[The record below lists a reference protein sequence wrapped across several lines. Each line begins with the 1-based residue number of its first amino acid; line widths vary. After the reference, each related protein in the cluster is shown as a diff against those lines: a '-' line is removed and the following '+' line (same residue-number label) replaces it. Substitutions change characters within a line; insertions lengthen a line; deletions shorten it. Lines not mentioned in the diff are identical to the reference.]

1 MRQRGWTIEAWTPP
15 PEGDAP
21 ERAALAL
28 RRLPGLAWLDSAL
41 PHPERGRWSILA
53 ARPRWTLSARGRY
66 IRRASA
72 HGVEDFEGDPI
83 AVAAQAIEAGQREWE
98 AAGCAAGGMA
108 SLPFAGGAI
117 GYLGFELAR
126 HIERLPATTFD
137 DVGAP
142 DLALGWYDAALVW
155 DGTEQRGWLS
165 GAPEAVA
172 ALREQLECSEDA
184 ARIAG
189 IADAGALAACAGG
202 PGHLARFEP
211 NMERHE
217 YLERAEA
224 ARRYIAAGDIYQV
237 NLSQR
242 FCAPLPIAGFE
253 AYRRLRRA
261 SPAPFAAY
269 LDATA
274 GAEGGVEVLSSSPER
289 LLLVD
294 GDRLETRP
302 IKGTRPRGRDA
313 IEDARLA
320 AELRASSKDA
330 AEHVM
335 IVDLERNDLGRIA
348 ETGSVAVPQFA
359 RLESYSHV
367 HHLTSSVT
375 ARRRRGVGLD
385 ATLRA
390 MLPGGSISG
399 APKIRALQIIDE
411 LEPTVRGVYTGAIGY
426 FSAHGRS
433 DLNVAIRTIT
443 VVRGRAYA
451 HVGGAIVHDSV
462 VEAEYQETLDKARG
476 MARALG
482 VLLPDEAPPADPLP
496 DRRVPAA
503 AAASVG

>member
-15 PEGDAP
+15 GVDAP

-28 RRLPGLAWLDSAL
+28 RSLPGLAWLDSAL
-41 PHPERGRWSILA
+41 PHPRRGRWSILA
-53 ARPRWTLSARGRY
+53 ARPRWTLSARGRRL
-66 IRRASA
+66 RRASA
-72 HGVEDFEGDPI
+72 DGVEEFEGDPI
-83 AVAAQAIEAGQREWE
+83 AVAARAIEAEQRAWE
-98 AAGCAAGGMA
+98 GSSLPPA

-126 HIERLPATTFD
+126 HIERLPATTID

-142 DLALGWYDAALVW
+142 DLALGWYDAALAW
-155 DGTEQRGWLS
+155 DGVEQRGWLA
-165 GAPEAVA
+165 GAPQAVA
-172 ALREQLECSEDA
+172 ALRRELACIEDA
-184 ARIAG
+184 G
-189 IADAGALAACAGG
+189 SVADVTGVGALMPLAGG
-202 PGHLARFEP
+202 PGRLARLEP
-211 NMERHE
+211 NMERGD

-242 FCAPLPIAGFE
+242 FCAPLPVPGFE

-274 GAEGGVEVLSSSPER
+274 GADGGVEVLSSSPER

-294 GDRLETRP
+294 GERLETRP
-302 IKGTRPRGRDA
+302 IKGTRPRGRSA
-313 IEDARLA
+313 AEDARLA
-320 AELRASSKDA
+320 AELRASTKDA

-348 ETGSVAVPQFA
+348 EVGSVAVPQLA

-399 APKIRALQIIDE
+399 APKIRALEIIDE

-426 FSAHGRS
+426 FSAHGRC

-443 VVRGRAYA
+443 VARGHAYA

-482 VLLPDEAPPADPLP
+482 VLLPDEAPAGDPLP
-496 DRRVPAA
+496 ERRAPPAVA
-503 AAASVG
+503 AGVG